1 MKKILKQLENSIY
14 EKMQEVVLEKLS
26 DHPDEEYWGSEN
38 IETDT
43 GISFD
48 IDKIKSGR
56 FYADYLA
63 ENIQIEG
70 CPNISNF
77 LNNQKIIYTN
87 E

>member
-14 EKMQEVVLEKLS
+14 EKMQEVVLEKLNG
-26 DHPDEEYWGSEN
+26 HPDEEYYGSEN

-43 GISFD
+43 CIVFD
-48 IDKIKSGR
+48 IDKIKSGK
-56 FYADYLA
+56 FFADYLA
-63 ENIQIEG
+63 ENIEIKG

>member
-1 MKKILKQLENSIY
+1 MKKILKHLENSIY
-14 EKMQEVVLEKLS
+14 EKMQDVVLEKLS

-38 IETDT
+38 IETDM
-43 GISFD
+43 GILFD
-48 IDKIKSGR
+48 IFKIKSGK

-63 ENIQIEG
+63 ENIEITG

>member
-1 MKKILKQLENSIY
+1 MKKILKHLENSIY
-14 EKMQEVVLEKLS
+14 EKMQDVVLEKLS
-26 DHPDEEYWGSEN
+26 DHPDEEYWGEEN
-38 IETDT
+38 VETDM
-43 GISFD
+43 GITFD

-63 ENIQIEG
+63 ENIEIKG